1 MTLTGLD
8 PTFDTSLPQSDGTF
22 TENGLSAIKSLKTT
36 GIEDFGVSQIN
47 VSVFPNPS
55 TAVFNI
61 RLSEI
66 SQDAKWEVVSVQGAK
81 ILTGE
86 IQQNLFTIDLSTQ
99 PKGIYYLKIEQE
111 GLQVVRKLVLQ

>member
-36 GIEDFGVSQIN
+36 GIEDFGISQIN

-55 TAVFNI
+55 TTVFNI

-66 SQDAKWEVVSVQGAK
+66 SQDAKWEVVSV
-81 ILTGE
+81 
-86 IQQNLFTIDLSTQ
+86 
-99 PKGIYYLKIEQE
+99 
-111 GLQVVRKLVLQ
+111 